1 MVENIKSKTGIKCN
15 EKDLFDKL
23 KQIVETVASI
33 KENSCSLEKKYFH
46 YSKIKYAKP
55 LNRSIVYFSNKK
67 SEENWNRTKW
77 AFQRHIMNSSFYK
90 RYAKH
95 VELLNSDTYFSF
107 YNFISKFIPYVFYKK
122 VTTDEIREIT
132 VGFFKILKK
141 EGTTSSLKEFSAG
154 WKPQGNYKINDSLVI
169 RKPKQRDFNNIKM
182 DAEETNFDSVF
193 HNSNAVIELTFLQ
206 KNGGDNHLVLT
217 EILHFIISVFKIG
230 RIDTTWIYS
239 TAFDYFDMIPTGY
252 MIERVNSHYKTKFT
266 KKDVLFLRNTLD
278 FVNKNY
284 KDLDFNPINFGE
296 KNQLGIALNTYH
308 NAVKNLGSFRTEI
321 TPYAVKIINGLLIKE
336 HDDSTARF
344 VRRTSIF
351 LYYLGIRHKDT
362 EQILKIAYTW
372 RSNYFHG
379 TSTKKPK
386 NDGKNK
392 HGLTPKFVELFVL
405 NCARLII
412 FTLIILKK
420 NNGDDLSK
428 LIDKTYTIEG
438 IKKLKTELKKTK
450 KYFSTYKNGIKIKE
464 PNALDVEILE
474 C

>member
-1 MVENIKSKTGIKCN
+1 MKRKVKAKIEIKCD

-23 KQIVETVASI
+23 KQIVEDIASI

-46 YSKIKYAKP
+46 YSKIEYAKP
-55 LNRSIVYFSNKK
+55 LKRAIVRYSDKK
-67 SEENWNRTKW
+67 SEESWNRMKW
-77 AFQRHIMNSSFYK
+77 AYERQIMNSPFYK
-90 RYAKH
+90 RYTKH
-95 VELLNSDTYFSF
+95 MKSLDSDSHFNF
-107 YNFISKFIPYVFYKK
+107 YDFISQFIPYAFYKK
-122 VTTDEIREIT
+122 ITTKEIREIT
-132 VGFFKILKK
+132 DGFFKILKK
-141 EGTTSSLKEFSAG
+141 EGATSSLKEFSAG
-154 WKPQGNYKINDSLVI
+154 WKPQGNYKINDSLII
-169 RKPKQRDFNNIKM
+169 RKPKRSDFDNIKM
-182 DAEETNFDSVF
+182 DADKTNFDSIF
-193 HNSNAVIELTFLQ
+193 NNSNAVIELTFLQ
-206 KNGGDNHLVLT
+206 KNGGDNHFVLT
-217 EILHFIISVFKIG
+217 EILHFILSLFKIG
-230 RIDTTWIYS
+230 RINTTWRYS
-239 TAFDYFDMIPTGY
+239 TKFDYFEMIPSGL
-252 MIERVNSHYKTKFT
+252 MIDHVNSYNKTKFT

-284 KDLDFNPINFGE
+284 RDTEFNPINFGE

-308 NAVKNLGSFRTEI
+308 NAIRNLGYFHTEI
-321 TPYAVKIINGLLIKE
+321 MPYAVKIINGLLIKE

-379 TSTKKPK
+379 TSTAKPK
-386 NDGKNK
+386 KDGQNK

-405 NCARLII
+405 NCARLLIL
-412 FTLIILKK
+412 TLVILKK
-420 NNGDDLSK
+420 NNGDELSK
-428 LIDKTYTIEG
+428 LIDEAYTIEG

-464 PNALDVEILE
+464 FDVLNVEILE